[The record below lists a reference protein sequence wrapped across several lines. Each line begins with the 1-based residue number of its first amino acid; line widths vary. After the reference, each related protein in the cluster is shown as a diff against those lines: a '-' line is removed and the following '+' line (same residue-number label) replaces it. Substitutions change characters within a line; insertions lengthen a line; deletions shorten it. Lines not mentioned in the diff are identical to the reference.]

1 MKEMTMVRKLCAKAG
16 LVMVVFAAFSLTTC
30 QTLSSIFRDPIL
42 SLQSVEIAK
51 ITFTGADLLC
61 KVKVE
66 NPNPIDIPFPEVGW
80 EFFIN
85 TNSFIAGTVKSNQSL
100 RARKS
105 TVIDVMVSFNYL
117 EVFNTFKSLKGSK
130 QADYRVALAAKIPL
144 PIMGDKVFNF
154 EHSGTFPVLQMPKLS
169 KPSMKFD
176 KLDFT
181 KAELLFEVNIENPN
195 SFDIPS
201 PKMAYEYLVNKNSF
215 IQSSIDSAAPLA
227 AGVVTAVPIRITVN
241 YAELFQKFASLKNL
255 GEAPSLLSL
264 KSDFSIPAFADEP
277 SPLTEIAGS
286 LPLLKVPS
294 LSFKGISV
302 KSMGLTNIDLGITWE
317 VENTNNFAMSVK
329 DLSFNFAVNNA
340 QWASGKVPGSPQIT
354 AGRKTEIPLTISINS
369 LSMVKDITEIISR
382 GTDISYV
389 CGGNIN
395 FGAALPALDDFGTPF
410 NFTGTTKLRR

>member
-1 MKEMTMVRKLCAKAG
+1 MKENKMGVKLCSKMG
-16 LVMVVFAAFSLTTC
+16 LVMVVIAALSLTTC
-30 QTLSSIFRDPIL
+30 ETLSSIFRDPIL

-51 ITFTGADLLC
+51 IGITGADLLC

-66 NPNPIDIPFPEVGW
+66 NPNPIDIPFPEIGW

-85 TNSFIAGTVKSNQSL
+85 TNSFVAGTVKSNQSL
-100 RARKS
+100 KSRKS
-105 TVIDVMVSFNYL
+105 TVIDVLVSFNYL
-117 EVFNTFKSLKGSK
+117 EVFNTFKSLKGTK
-130 QADYRVALAAKIPL
+130 QADYKVTLAAKIPL

-169 KPSMKFD
+169 MPAMKFD

-215 IQSSIDSAAPLA
+215 IHSSIDNAAPLA
-227 AGVVTAVPIRITVN
+227 AGAITAVPIRFTVN
-241 YAELFQKFASLKNL
+241 YAELFQKFATLRSL

-264 KSDFSIPAFADEP
+264 KSDFSIPAFADE
-277 SPLTEIAGS
+277 SSILSEIGGS

-294 LSFKGISV
+294 ISFKGVSV
-302 KSMGLTNIDLGITWE
+302 KNLSLTNIDIGITWE
-317 VENTNNFAMSVK
+317 VENNNNFAMSVK
-329 DLSFNFAVNNA
+329 DLSFNFTVNNT
-340 QWASGKVPGSPQIT
+340 QWASGKVPGSPQI
-354 AGRKTEIPLTISINS
+354 APGRKTEIPLTFSINS
-369 LSMVKDITEIISR
+369 LSMVKDITEIISK
-382 GTDISYV
+382 GTDISYA

-395 FGAALPALDDFGTPF
+395 FGASLPALGDFGTPF

>member
-1 MKEMTMVRKLCAKAG
+1 MKEMKMGKKIFSKIG
-16 LVMVVFAAFSLTTC
+16 LIMVVCASFSLTTC
-30 QTLSSIFRDPIL
+30 QTLSSIFQDPIL

-51 ITFTGADLLC
+51 IGFTGADLLC

-66 NPNPIDIPFPEVGW
+66 NPNPIDIPFPEIGW

-85 TNSFIAGTVKSNQSL
+85 TNSFIAGTLKSDQSL
-100 RARKS
+100 KSRKS
-105 TVIDVMVSFNYL
+105 TVIDVVVSFNYL
-117 EVFNTFKSLKGSK
+117 EVFNTFKSLKGTK
-130 QADYRVALAAKIPL
+130 QADYKVALAAKIPL
-144 PIMGDKVFNF
+144 PIMGDKIFNF

-169 KPSMKFD
+169 MPAMKFD

-181 KAELLFEVNIENPN
+181 KAELVFEVNIENPN

-215 IQSSIDSAAPLA
+215 IHSSIDSAAPLA
-227 AGVVTAVPIRITVN
+227 AAAITAVPIRITVN
-241 YAELFQKFASLKNL
+241 YAELFQKFAALKSL
-255 GEAPSLLSL
+255 GEAPGLLSL
-264 KSDFSIPAFADEP
+264 KSDFSIPAFADE
-277 SPLTEIAGS
+277 SSVLSETGGS

-294 LSFKGISV
+294 ISFKGVSV
-302 KSMGLTNIDLGITWE
+302 KNISLTNIDIGISWE

-329 DLSFNFAVNNA
+329 DLSFNFAVNRT
-340 QWASGKVPGSPQIT
+340 QWASGKVPGSPQVA

-369 LSMVKDITEIISR
+369 LSMVKDITEIITK

-389 CGGNIN
+389 CGGNVN
-395 FGAALPALDDFGTPF
+395 LGMALPALDDFGTPF